1 MLRLL
6 CVFCIVLGATGARA
20 QTGDVDEVDVAGQ
33 TLAEIRLEIEGLA
46 RLLDGLE
53 QELVAPDPQATGIVN
68 PGPLQQRVAE
78 TQEEV
83 QRLRGEIEKLE
94 LRIKRVVADGN
105 NRIGDLEFRL
115 IELTDGDYSA
125 YQEPPSL
132 GEGSVDAPTV
142 DSATAERPE
151 PRDDGQGAP
160 AGSGATASV
169 PAPDAAPISPGQQQ
183 NGEQPAGTE
192 RQGFDAALGLYNQ
205 GDYRGAAQAFQTFMD
220 TYPGGP
226 LTGQAAFWRGEALA
240 ASGDWPN
247 AARSYLES
255 FSGSPQGPK
264 APESLYRLGVALGQ
278 LGQVEEACLTLSEV
292 RRRYPSVPAELGA
305 RVDAE
310 RQALGCG

>member
-20 QTGDVDEVDVAGQ
+20 QTGDVDVAGQ

-46 RLLDGLE
+46 RVLDGLE
-53 QELVAPDPQATGIVN
+53 QELVAPDPQTTGIVN

-94 LRIKRVVADGN
+94 LRVKRVVADGN

-132 GEGSVDAPTV
+132 GEGAVETPAADT
-142 DSATAERPE
+142 ATAARPQ
-151 PRDDGQGAP
+151 PRDDGQGAQT
-160 AGSGATASV
+160 GIGATPAV
-169 PAPDAAPISPGQQQ
+169 PAPAPPAQQQQ
-183 NGEQPAGTE
+183 NGDQPAATE

-240 ASGDWPN
+240 AAGDWPN

-255 FSGSPQGPK
+255 FSGSPQGSK
-264 APESLYRLGVALGQ
+264 APEALYRLGLALGR
-278 LGQVEEACLTLSEV
+278 LDQVEEACLTLSEV
-292 RRRYPSVPAELGA
+292 PRRYPSIPAELGA
-305 RVDAE
+305 KVDAE